1 MYITQQKA
9 HNQTEFCSQM
19 ICKMGWDDVISQ
31 KTGSLCN
38 VTRIE
43 DREKGF

>member
-1 MYITQQKA
+1 
-9 HNQTEFCSQM
+9 M

-31 KTGSLCN
+31 KTGSHYN

-43 DREKGF
+43 DREKGFYAFWEE